1 MNEDEKLGYE
11 RERREFKKLRHGVG
25 VQVFYRPDN
34 SIMCKYEG
42 HWVKGKKCGQGVTTY
57 PDQSV
62 FIGKNSSILAIFDT
76 NELD

>member
-1 MNEDEKLGYE
+1 MNDDQKLEYEKQKAE
-11 RERREFKKLRHGVG
+11 IKRLRNGVG

-42 HWVKGKKCGQGVTTY
+42 HWSKGKKFGQGVTTY

-62 FIGKNSSILAIFDT
+62 FIGEFDSLIIQ
-76 NELD
+76 EI

>member
-1 MNEDEKLGYE
+1 MNDEQKLNYE
-11 RERREFKKLRHGVG
+11 KKKIEIKRLRHGVG

-42 HWVKGKKCGQGVTTY
+42 HWAKGKKLGQGVTTY

-62 FIGKNSSILAIFDT
+62 FVGKILNS
-76 NELD
+76 